1 MPKVI
6 IKDKKDIKFAP
17 SNFLKEYEWES
28 HGQYDSLDFVDPD
41 VEVLSVQFTKV
52 GDKTYKAMP
61 NLKWIIVR
69 QHGYDNIN
77 LNECEQ
83 RSIGVATTSPF
94 TQSTAD
100 WISDKINEDDK
111 VVFIGHGSI
120 ARRVTAKNID
130 KIERNSTIES
140 IEQKLSSSN
149 CLVVSVSPE
158 GNDNLINDD
167 ILRNFKGKLISVSR
181 ANVIDNYALLNNIDN
196 ITHAYID
203 TLSSD
208 YRQELLDTG
217 KVTYTKH
224 TAWEHNFSYDNNK
237 SYWNELE
244 TTIKDCISGKIIMPI
259 LPRTERLT
267 F

>member
-1 MPKVI
+1 MMRCGVI
-6 IKDKKDIKFAP
+6 ARKIGMSRIFNNNGEHIP
-17 SNFLKEYEWES
+17 VTILRLE
-28 HGQYDSLDFVDPD
+28 D

-149 CLVVSVSPE
+149 CSL
-158 GNDNLINDD
+158 LAF
-167 ILRNFKGKLISVSR
+167 NF
-181 ANVIDNYALLNNIDN
+181 LN
-196 ITHAYID
+196 
-203 TLSSD
+203 S
-208 YRQELLDTG
+208 
-217 KVTYTKH
+217 
-224 TAWEHNFSYDNNK
+224 
-237 SYWNELE
+237 
-244 TTIKDCISGKIIMPI
+244 
-259 LPRTERLT
+259 
-267 F
+267 